1 MKLERFINFIQTLLY
16 DNKSLRRI
24 FSEYKN
30 ISKLMKI
37 CSTFSLFIILFN
49 RRDKVTFENNKIQ
62 FGENSL
68 QKLKVE
74 VIMIAKNLRK
84 IIPFLYYFSRGNIDW
99 KSKQEKIELFL
110 HQKTM
115 QYSQNLL
122 FELSSNSVLFHFY
135 LCYLL
140 IYREE

>member
-1 MKLERFINFIQTLLY
+1 
-16 DNKSLRRI
+16 
-24 FSEYKN
+24 
-30 ISKLMKI
+30 MKI
-37 CSTFSLFIILFN
+37 CSTFSFFIILFN
-49 RRDKVTFENNKIQ
+49 RRDKVTFESNKIQ

-84 IIPFLYYFSRGNIDW
+84 IIPFLYYFSRG

-115 QYSQNLL
+115 QYS
-122 FELSSNSVLFHFY
+122 
-135 LCYLL
+135 
-140 IYREE
+140 

>member
-1 MKLERFINFIQTLLY
+1 
-16 DNKSLRRI
+16 
-24 FSEYKN
+24 
-30 ISKLMKI
+30 MKI
-37 CSTFSLFIILFN
+37 YSTFSFFIILFN

-115 QYSQNLL
+115 QYS
-122 FELSSNSVLFHFY
+122 
-135 LCYLL
+135 
-140 IYREE
+140 

>member
-49 RRDKVTFENNKIQ
+49 RRDKVTFESNKIQ

-99 KSKQEKIELFL
+99 KSKQEKNRAVSTSKDDAIFL
-110 HQKTM
+110 EFTIRVV
-115 QYSQNLL
+115 
-122 FELSSNSVLFHFY
+122 E
-135 LCYLL
+135 
-140 IYREE
+140 